1 MHMEL
6 KKNRGWQVTPARAGF
21 VLTALVALLLIFPG
35 RGFAQDQ
42 TQGEK
47 PKAMAEKTLYERLGG
62 YDGISAVVDDFLGR
76 LGKDPMFDRFG
87 QGRGMDSKHRAKQL
101 IKDQLCSLTGGPCD
115 YIGRDMAPTHQ
126 GLEITQKEWD
136 ASVEHLKASL
146 AQFKVGEKEQK
157 ELLAVVDKLKTDII
171 EKPKKDAG
179 KDKKEEMA
187 PAKN

>member
-1 MHMEL
+1 MRMEL
-6 KKNRGWQVTPARAGF
+6 KKNRGWRATPARAGF
-21 VLTALVALLLIFPG
+21 VLAALVALLLMFPG
-35 RGFAQDQ
+35 RGQAQNMAQGDQ
-42 TQGEK
+42 
-47 PKAMAEKTLYERLGG
+47 PKEKTLYERLGG

-157 ELLAVVDKLKTDII
+157 ELLAVVDKLKGDII